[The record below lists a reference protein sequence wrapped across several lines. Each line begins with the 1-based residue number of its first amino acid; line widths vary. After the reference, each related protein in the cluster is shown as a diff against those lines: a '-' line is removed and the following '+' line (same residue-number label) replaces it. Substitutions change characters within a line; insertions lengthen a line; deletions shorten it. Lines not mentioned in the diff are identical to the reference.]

1 MYRIHNI
8 PLHAYDYKFIIFRIV
23 DGDLWYWGADNDP
36 NKAANIAALIGG
48 GCCFTDSV
56 IDA

>member
-8 PLHAYDYKFIIFRIV
+8 PLHAYDYKFIIFHIV
-23 DGDLWYWGADNDP
+23 DGDLWYWGADNSAE
-36 NKAANIAALIGG
+36 KAANIAALIGG

>member
-8 PLHAYDYKFIIFRIV
+8 PLHAYDYKIIIFHIV

-36 NKAANIAALIGG
+36 DRAARIAGLIDG

-56 IDA
+56 MDA